1 MLTFVDVVGSGS
13 TRYVG
18 SGSAWDIL
26 GKGMTCQVNW
36 GHVAVVVEDDGEG
49 HLLCHLGQPGGGIVQ
64 VVVVAVSFYLSASLV
79 SLLILLKMSVLK
91 PFRTSLMSRISYLSS
106 PRKKGSFKGRIGD
119 YWHIA
124 CCKKLEDGVF
134 LGVFL

>member
-1 MLTFVDVVGSGS
+1 
-13 TRYVG
+13 
-18 SGSAWDIL
+18 
-26 GKGMTCQVNW
+26 MTCQVNW

-49 HLLCHLGQPGGGIVQ
+49 HLLCHLGQPGGGNVQ
-64 VVVVAVSFYLSASLV
+64 VVVVARVFFYLSASLV

-106 PRKKGSFKGRIGD
+106 PRKKESFKGRIGD

-124 CCKKLEDGVF
+124 CYKKLEEGVLNVSF
-134 LGVFL
+134 YEANVMEYLAIQICIMATAKK

>member
-36 GHVAVVVEDDGEG
+36 GHVAVVVEDDGEC
-49 HLLCHLGQPGGGIVQ
+49 HLLCHLGQPGGGNVQ
-64 VVVVAVSFYLSASLV
+64 DVVVAGVSLYLSASLV

-106 PRKKGSFKGRIGD
+106 PGKKESF
-119 YWHIA
+119 
-124 CCKKLEDGVF
+124 
-134 LGVFL
+134 

>member
-1 MLTFVDVVGSGS
+1 
-13 TRYVG
+13 
-18 SGSAWDIL
+18 
-26 GKGMTCQVNW
+26 MTCQVNW

-64 VVVVAVSFYLSASLV
+64 VVVVVVSLYLSASLV

-106 PRKKGSFKGRIGD
+106 PRKKESFKDCIGND
-119 YWHIA
+119 WQIA
-124 CCKKLEDGVF
+124 CYKKLEEDVP